1 VISRAI
7 RVVSGYR
14 DRRAHASRTYV
25 CVQSSIIKSVI
36 LEKSILSDSIR
47 PASTSLRIRRIKRD
61 FCSDPSRNGIF
72 SLAMHARDERSDRVR
87 KGIVEEELKEN
98 EGNRITGLDLTN
110 VHLITL
116 P

>member
-1 VISRAI
+1 
-7 RVVSGYR
+7 
-14 DRRAHASRTYV
+14 
-25 CVQSSIIKSVI
+25 
-36 LEKSILSDSIR
+36 
-47 PASTSLRIRRIKRD
+47 
-61 FCSDPSRNGIF
+61 
-72 SLAMHARDERSDRVR
+72 VR